1 MILMLLIRLSTGKL
15 SQLEAGDVFAKAE
28 VRLLEMY
35 ESISIIE
42 QCLDGL
48 EKEKGGRYY
57 CKGQGD
63 T

>member
-1 MILMLLIRLSTGKL
+1 MYLQKQRY
-15 SQLEAGDVFAKAE
+15 
-28 VRLLEMY
+28 RLLEMY

-48 EKEKGGRYY
+48 EKEKEGDITV
-57 CKGQGD
+57 KGKRD